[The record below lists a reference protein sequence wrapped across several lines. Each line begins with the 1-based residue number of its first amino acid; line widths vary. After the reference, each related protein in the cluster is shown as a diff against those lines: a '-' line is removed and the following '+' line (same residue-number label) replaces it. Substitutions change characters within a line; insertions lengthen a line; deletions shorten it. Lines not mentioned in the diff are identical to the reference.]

1 VRRISSLAS
10 PLTTAGIDLEIPTRL
25 RGIRSLQVANTEA
38 AMKVPN
44 RVLVV
49 GGVAAGMSAASQI
62 RRRNPKTRV
71 TVFERGNYISY
82 GACGMP
88 YNIEDPE
95 REIEDLV
102 VLTAE
107 HARNKRGIDLRL
119 RHEAKELDLDRGTLT
134 VVDLDSGA
142 DIHEPFDGLVI
153 ATGARAIRLPLDGFD
168 LPGVTALRDLA
179 DGATIKDALENGPKK
194 AVVVGAGY
202 IGMEMAHVLTERGL
216 SVTVLEKQPQLLPGW
231 HEDTVAVV
239 AETLASHGVESHTG
253 AAVTAAEAGP
263 DGRVAA
269 VLTDTDRF
277 DADLVLVAVGVR
289 PNVRLATTAGLRI
302 GETGAIWVNQQQQTS
317 HEAVWSAGDCAEAYH
332 RVLRRN
338 AWIPLGTTANKQ
350 GRIAGA
356 NVLGLGQ
363 RFPGIVGTAGFVVFD
378 LEVARSGLS
387 EDQAKVEGFDPVAV
401 TIRQRSRAH
410 GYPEGVPVQ
419 VRLVADRE
427 TGLLLGGELVGRE
440 GAALRSNTI
449 ATALAAHMTVADL
462 QSLDLV
468 YAPPFASVW
477 DPVLVAANQLI
488 KKVSGS

>member
-1 VRRISSLAS
+1 
-10 PLTTAGIDLEIPTRL
+10 
-25 RGIRSLQVANTEA
+25 
-38 AMKVPN
+38 MKVPD
-44 RVLVV
+44 RVLVL

-62 RRRNPKTRV
+62 RRRHPKTRV
-71 TVFERGNYISY
+71 TVFERGDYISY

-107 HARNKRGIDLRL
+107 HAREKRGIDLRL
-119 RHEAKELDLDRGTLT
+119 RHEGKELDLGRGTLA
-134 VVDLDSGA
+134 VVDLDSGTET
-142 DIHEPFDGLVI
+142 HEAFDALVI

-168 LPGVTALRDLA
+168 LPGVQVLRDLA
-179 DGATIKDALENGPKK
+179 DGAAIKNALKDGPKK
-194 AVVVGAGY
+194 AVIVGAGY
-202 IGMEMAHVLTERGL
+202 IGLEMAHVLTERGL
-216 SVTVLEKQPQLLPGW
+216 SVTILEKLPQLLPGW
-231 HEDTVAVV
+231 SEDTVAMV
-239 AETLASHGVESHTG
+239 AETLNDRGVEFHTG
-253 AAVTAAEAGP
+253 VTVQAAEAGP
-263 DGRVAA
+263 GGRVAA
-269 VLTDTDRF
+269 VLADGDLF
-277 DADLVLVAVGVR
+277 EADLVLVAAGVR
-289 PNVRLATTAGLRI
+289 PNVELATTAGLRI
-302 GETGAIWVNQQQQTS
+302 GDTGAIWVNQQQQTS
-317 HEAVWSAGDCAEAYH
+317 NEAVWSAGDCAEAYH

-363 RFPGIVGTAGFVVFD
+363 RYPGIVGTAGFVVFD

-387 EDQAKVEGFDPVAV
+387 EDQAKMEGFDPVAV

-410 GYPEGVPVQ
+410 GYPGGVPIQVQ
-419 VRLVADRE
+419 LVADRE
-427 TGLLLGGELVGRE
+427 TGLLLGGEFVGRE
-440 GAALRSNTI
+440 GAALRTNTL
-449 ATALAAHMTVADL
+449 ATALAGHMTVAEL

-488 KKVSGS
+488 KKVS

>member
-1 VRRISSLAS
+1 
-10 PLTTAGIDLEIPTRL
+10 
-25 RGIRSLQVANTEA
+25 
-38 AMKVPN
+38 MKVPD

-62 RRRNPKTRV
+62 RRRHPKSRV

-107 HARNKRGIDLRL
+107 HAREKRGIDLRL
-119 RHEAKELDLDRGTLT
+119 RHEAKSLDLENQTLT
-134 VVDLDSGA
+134 VVDHDSGKEK
-142 DIHEPFDGLVI
+142 HEAFDALVI
-153 ATGARAIRLPLDGFD
+153 ATGARAVRLPLKGFD
-168 LPGVTALRDLA
+168 LPGVWVLRDLS
-179 DGATIKDALENGPKK
+179 DGAAIKNALKDGPKN
-194 AVVVGAGY
+194 AVIVGAGY

-216 SVTVLEKQPQLLPGW
+216 SVTVFEKLPQLLPGW
-231 HEDTVAVV
+231 HEETVAMI
-239 AETLASHGVESHTG
+239 AETLSSHGVEFHTG
-253 AAVTAAEAGP
+253 ATVMGAEAGS

-269 VLTDTDRF
+269 VHTEDGRF

-289 PNVRLATTAGLRI
+289 PNVELATTGGLRI
-302 GETGAIWVNQQQQTS
+302 GDTGAIWVNQQQQTS
-317 HEAVWSAGDCAEAYH
+317 HESVWSAGDCAEAYH

-338 AWIPLGTTANKQ
+338 TWFPLGTTANKQ

-356 NVLGLGQ
+356 NVLGLNQ
-363 RFPGIVGTAGFVVFD
+363 RFPGIVGTCGFMVFD
-378 LEVARSGLS
+378 LEVARSGLG
-387 EDQAKVEGFDPVAV
+387 EEEAKREGFDPVAV

-410 GYPEGVPVQ
+410 GYPGGVPIQVQ
-419 VRLVADRE
+419 LVADRE
-427 TGLLLGGELVGRE
+427 TGLLLGGEFAGRE
-440 GAALRSNTI
+440 GAALRSNTL
-449 ATALAAHMTVADL
+449 ATALASHMTVADL

-488 KKVSGS
+488 KKVS

>member
-1 VRRISSLAS
+1 
-10 PLTTAGIDLEIPTRL
+10 
-25 RGIRSLQVANTEA
+25 
-38 AMKVPN
+38 MKDPE

-62 RRRNPKTRV
+62 RRRRPKTRV
-71 TVFERGNYISY
+71 TVFERGDFISY

-95 REIEDLV
+95 RDIEDLV

-107 HARNKRGIDLRL
+107 EAREKRGIDLRL
-119 RHEAKELDLDRGTLT
+119 RHEATALDLDNGTLT
-134 VVDLDSGA
+134 VVDRDSGK
-142 DIHEPFDGLVI
+142 ESRETFDALVI
-153 ATGARAIRLPLDGFD
+153 ATGARALRLPLDGFD
-168 LPGVTALRDLA
+168 LPGVKVLRELT
-179 DGATIKDALENGPKK
+179 DGAMIKKALEDGPKN
-194 AVVVGAGY
+194 AVIVGAGY

-216 SVTVLEKQPQLLPGW
+216 SVTVLEKLPQLLPGW
-231 HEDTVAVV
+231 HEETVAVV
-239 AETLASHGVESHTG
+239 EETLSDHGVEFHTD
-253 AAVTAAEAGP
+253 VTVSGAEAGA

-269 VLTDTDRF
+269 VLTGDGRF
-277 DADLVLVAVGVR
+277 DADLVLVAVGAR
-289 PNVRLATTAGLRI
+289 PNVELATSGGLRI
-302 GETGAIWVNQQQQTS
+302 GDTGAIWVNQQQQTS

-338 AWIPLGTTANKQ
+338 DWFPLGTTANKQ

-356 NVLGLGQ
+356 NVVGAGQ
-363 RFPGIVGTAGFVVFD
+363 RFPGIVGTCGFVVFD
-378 LEVARSGLS
+378 LEVARSGLG
-387 EDQAKVEGFDPVAV
+387 EDEAKKEGFDPVGV

-410 GYPEGVPVQ
+410 GYPGGVPVQ

-427 TGLLLGGELVGRE
+427 TGLLLGGEIVGRE
-440 GAALRSNTI
+440 GAALRSNTL

-468 YAPPFASVW
+468 YAPPFAPVW

-488 KKVSGS
+488 KKVGGK

>member
-1 VRRISSLAS
+1 V
-10 PLTTAGIDLEIPTRL
+10 
-25 RGIRSLQVANTEA
+25 
-38 AMKVPN
+38 KVPD

-107 HARNKRGIDLRL
+107 QARKKRGIDLRL
-119 RHEAKELDLDRGTLT
+119 RHDVTELDLDRRTLT
-134 VVDLDSGA
+134 VVDLESGA
-142 DIHEPFDGLVI
+142 NRQEPFDALVI

-168 LPGVTALRDLA
+168 LPGVEVLRNLD
-179 DGATIKDALENGPKK
+179 DGAAIKEILNDDPKN
-194 AVVVGAGY
+194 AVIVGAGY

-216 SVTVLEKQPQLLPGW
+216 SVTILEKLSQLLPGW
-231 HEDTVAVV
+231 HEETVNVI
-239 AETLASHGVESHTG
+239 AETLDNHGVKFHTG
-253 AAVTAAEAGP
+253 AAVKAAEAGSG
-263 DGRVAA
+263 GRVAA
-269 VLTDTDRF
+269 VLTEDGRF
-277 DADLVLVAVGVR
+277 DADLVVVAAGVR
-289 PNVRLATTAGLRI
+289 PNVELAINGGLRI
-302 GETGAIWVNQQQQTS
+302 GDTGAIWVNQQQQTS
-317 HEAVWSAGDCAEAYH
+317 HEAVWSAGDCTEAYH

-387 EDQAKVEGFDPVAV
+387 EEQAKAEGFDPVAV

-410 GYPEGVPVQ
+410 GYPGGLPVQ

-427 TGLLLGGELVGRE
+427 TGLVIGGEFVGLE
-440 GAALRSNTI
+440 GAALRVNTL

>member
-1 VRRISSLAS
+1 
-10 PLTTAGIDLEIPTRL
+10 
-25 RGIRSLQVANTEA
+25 
-38 AMKVPN
+38 MKFPD

-62 RRRNPKTRV
+62 RRRRPETRV
-71 TVFERGNYISY
+71 TVFERSDYISY

-95 REIEDLV
+95 RDIEDLV

-107 HARNKRGIDLRL
+107 HARKKRGIDLKL
-119 RHEAKELDLDRGTLT
+119 HHEAKGLDLDRGRLT
-134 VVDLDSGA
+134 VVDLDSGTET
-142 DIHEPFDGLVI
+142 DEPFDALVI

-168 LPGVTALRDLA
+168 LAGVQVLRSLA
-179 DGATIKDALENGPKK
+179 DGAAIKNALKDGPKN
-194 AVVVGAGY
+194 AVIVGAGY

-216 SVTVLEKQPQLLPGW
+216 AVTVLEKLPQLLPGW
-231 HEDTVAVV
+231 HEDTVAMV
-239 AETLASHGVESHTG
+239 AETLSSRGVVFHTG
-253 AAVTAAEAGP
+253 ATVKAAEAGP

-269 VLTDTDRF
+269 VLTDDGRF
-277 DADLVLVAVGVR
+277 EADLVLVAAGVQ
-289 PNVRLATTAGLRI
+289 PNVDLAAAGGLRI
-302 GETGAIWVNQQQQTS
+302 GDTGAIWVNQHQQTS
-317 HEAVWSAGDCAEAYH
+317 DERVWSAGDCAEAYH

-378 LEVARSGLS
+378 LEVARSGLG
-387 EDQAKVEGFDPVAV
+387 EQEAKREGFDPVAV

-410 GYPEGVPVQ
+410 GYPGGVPIQ

-427 TGLLLGGELVGRE
+427 TGLLLGGEIVGRE
-440 GAALRSNTI
+440 GAALRVNTL
-449 ATALAAHMTVADL
+449 ATALAGHMTVADL

-468 YAPPFASVW
+468 YAPPFAPVW

-488 KKVSGS
+488 KRLRLVDHD

>member
-1 VRRISSLAS
+1 
-10 PLTTAGIDLEIPTRL
+10 
-25 RGIRSLQVANTEA
+25 
-38 AMKVPN
+38 
-44 RVLVV
+44 VLVV

-62 RRRNPKTRV
+62 RRRQPKTRV
-71 TVFERGNYISY
+71 TVFERGDYISY
-82 GACGMP
+82 GACGIP

-107 HARNKRGIDLRL
+107 DARKKRGIDLRL
-119 RHEAKELDLDRGTLT
+119 RHEAKELDLDRRTMT
-134 VVDLDSGA
+134 VVDLDSGTET
-142 DIHEPFDGLVI
+142 HEPFDALVI

-168 LPGVTALRDLA
+168 LPGVELLRKLG
-179 DGATIKDALENGPKK
+179 DGADIKQALEAGPKR
-194 AVVVGAGY
+194 AVIIGAGY

-216 SVTVLEKQPQLLPGW
+216 SVTVLEKLPQLLPGW
-231 HEDTVAVV
+231 HDETVAVIE
-239 AETLASHGVESHTG
+239 ETLSDRGVESHTG
-253 AAVTAAEAGP
+253 VTVQGAETGSN
-263 DGRVAA
+263 GRVAA
-269 VLTDTDRF
+269 VLTDDGRF
-277 DADLVLVAVGVR
+277 EADFVLVAAGIR
-289 PNVRLATTAGLRI
+289 PNVELAAAAGLRI
-302 GETGAIWVNQQQQTS
+302 GDTGAIWVNQHQQTS

-378 LEVARSGLS
+378 LEVARSGLG
-387 EDQAKVEGFDPVAV
+387 EDQAKAEGFDPVAV

-410 GYPEGVPVQ
+410 GYPGGVPIQ

-440 GAALRSNTI
+440 GAALRSNTL

-488 KKVSGS
+488 KKVGGS

>member
-1 VRRISSLAS
+1 
-10 PLTTAGIDLEIPTRL
+10 
-25 RGIRSLQVANTEA
+25 
-38 AMKVPN
+38 
-44 RVLVV
+44 VLVV

-62 RRRNPKTRV
+62 RRRSSKTRV
-71 TVFERGNYISY
+71 TVFERGDYISY

-95 REIEDLV
+95 RDIEDLV

-107 HARNKRGIDLRL
+107 HAREKRGIDLRL
-119 RHEAKELDLDRGTLT
+119 RHEAKALDVDRGFLT

-142 DIHEPFDGLVI
+142 EAEEPFDALVI

-168 LPGVTALRDLA
+168 LPGVRVLRDLP
-179 DGATIKDALENGPKK
+179 DGAAIKNALKEGPRS

-216 SVTVLEKQPQLLPGW
+216 SVTVLEKLPQLLPGW
-231 HEDTVAVV
+231 HEETVAVV
-239 AETLASHGVESHTG
+239 EETLNDRGVAFRTG
-253 AAVTAAEAGP
+253 ITVEGAEAGSS
-263 DGRVAA
+263 GRVAA
-269 VLTDTDRF
+269 VITDDGLF
-277 DADLVLVAVGVR
+277 EADLVLVAAGVR
-289 PNVRLATTAGLRI
+289 PNAELAKNGGLRL
-302 GETGAIWVNQQQQTS
+302 GDTGAIWVNQQQQTS

-356 NVLGLGQ
+356 NVLGSGQ

-378 LEVARSGLS
+378 LEVARSGLG
-387 EDQAKVEGFDPVAV
+387 EVEAKREGFDPVAV

-410 GYPEGVPVQ
+410 GYPGGVPIQ
-419 VRLVADRE
+419 VHLVADRE
-427 TGLLLGGELVGRE
+427 TGLLLGGELAGRE
-440 GAALRSNTI
+440 GAALRSNTL

-488 KKVSGS
+488 KRLG